1 MSIRTIAFFLCCAL
15 MLGAAPAS
23 AEFVTDIPWK
33 NLSTHSPVFVTASST
48 FINPNGTV
56 RLCVSFRNLSNK
68 TATAARFTFEFDD
81 LFGHPLREA
90 IVDRTG
96 SFAPGIAIEGKMDAL
111 GGNSDSFNNCVNVN
125 GTSIKPSL
133 KKVDVTEVTFS
144 DGAHWKKGD
153 SFVQAFDARGNHV
166 AAGTVAAASGS
177 AAPEATRVEIGGAT
191 GIGGSVGPAGTMFGT
206 IAWVLGSRTAYGVAV
221 DAQTQDEA
229 DFAAMTACTQL
240 NHGNPGCKPVVRM
253 FGNDKKCGA
262 IATDLQKTAIASGP
276 DVSSTIQTVLAVL
289 AKEGGTIEGNSIVTN
304 KCNSH

>member
-1 MSIRTIAFFLCCAL
+1 

-90 IVDRTG
+90 IVDRRG

-144 DGAHWKKGD
+144 DGTHWKKGD
-153 SFVQAFDARGNHV
+153 SFVQAFDARGNPV
-166 AAGTVAAASGS
+166 APATVAAASGS

-191 GIGGSVGPAGTMFGT
+191 GVGGSVGPAGTLFGT
-206 IAWVLGSRTAYGVAV
+206 IAWVAGSRTAYGVAV

-253 FGNDKKCGA
+253 LGNDKKCGA
-262 IATDLQKTAIASGP
+262 IATDQQKTAIASGP

-289 AKEGGTIEGNSIVTN
+289 AKEGGTIEGNSIVAN